1 MSGAKAVF
9 LGLGIAILSGCA
21 MMPPH
26 LPPIGPT
33 PKPIAIVRNPVRV
46 VPDAMQIGLS
56 STITG
61 PCDQPVSIQT
71 TGKAEVK
78 DLAPLLYAQ
87 GIALV
92 YGDSGDKG
100 LYLPQWSGSIC
111 QFGAML
117 ADYLGGSWS
126 WDGHTLTIGS
136 KRTVTGYLPASLV
149 KTVRK
154 DFSSLGIPV
163 KVSALGVFSGD
174 LDRNEY
180 RTLRAYFAR
189 LKRGVALITLQ
200 VAAVS
205 LHQSYS
211 HGAGFDWQ
219 SFAAA
224 LGSPNLLRNAAG
236 TVAAVAG
243 SAAGYPRLGGGLHY
257 PGGRPAY
264 SGTQVSTTTTAPA
277 TANGGSLGFKGGS
290 LSLSGHSPSVSVS
303 SVIHLLS
310 TYGKI
315 ALLQN
320 ASIQALSGTS
330 VDLKSITKTPYVSGV
345 GVGGYGVGTGASS
358 AASSGRGF
366 SGLGL
371 AQTSTAT
378 AGLTLKITPIYSPG
392 QSYVTLK
399 IKASLNS
406 VQQFVNLSAGNQI
419 GSLTQPVT
427 QQQSLDSSVAVPAG
441 RPAVIGGLVYTSR
454 NTQQAAPNGFY
465 GLADHSVKTTR
476 DRLFIIVRP
485 TVTLYRPGRPARRT
499 AVRRGG
505 AARRTR
511 GAIARRTAV
520 RRAIAVRRTH

>member
-1 MSGAKAVF
+1 MIRAMVVF
-9 LGLGIAILSGCA
+9 LGFVVLSGCA
-21 MMPPH
+21 TMPEK
-26 LPPIGPT
+26 LPSAGPV
-33 PKPIAIVRNPVRV
+33 PKPITVARNPVRV
-46 VPDAMQIGLS
+46 VSDAMQISLS
-56 STITG
+56 GTVTG
-61 PCDQPVSIQT
+61 PCRHHVSIQT
-71 TGKAEVK
+71 TGRAEVK
-78 DLAPLLYAQ
+78 DLAPLLYSQ

-92 YGDSGDKG
+92 YGDLGDKG
-100 LYLPQWSGSIC
+100 IYLPRWSGSVC

-117 ADYLGGSWS
+117 AGYLDGSWS
-126 WDGHTLTIGS
+126 WDGHTLSIGS
-136 KRTVTGYLPASLV
+136 KRAVTGYIPASLA
-149 KTVRK
+149 KIVRK
-154 DFSSLGIPV
+154 DFSSLGIPI

-174 LDRNEY
+174 LDRSEY
-180 RTLRAYFAR
+180 GTLRAYFSR

-205 LHQSYS
+205 LHQGYS

-236 TVAAVAG
+236 TVASVAG
-243 SAAGYPRLGGGLHY
+243 GATGYPRLGAGSRY
-257 PGGRPAY
+257 PSSSSAY
-264 SGTQVSTTTTAPA
+264 LGTQASATTVTAESAPSNVG
-277 TANGGSLGFKGGS
+277 TLDFKGGI
-290 LSLSGHSPSVSVS
+290 LSLSGYSPSVSVS

-345 GVGGYGVGTGASS
+345 GVGVGSYGAGTGAS
-358 AASSGRGF
+358 ATASRGSGF
-366 SGLGL
+366 NGLGL

-465 GLADHSVKTTR
+465 GLADKSIKTTR

-485 TVTLYRPGRPARRT
+485 TVTIYRPGKP
-499 AVRRGG
+499 VRR
-505 AARRTR
+505 
-511 GAIARRTAV
+511 
-520 RRAIAVRRTH
+520 RRAH

>member
-1 MSGAKAVF
+1 MSGARAVF
-9 LGLGIAILSGCA
+9 LGAGIVILSAGCA
-21 MMPPH
+21 RMPPH

-33 PKPIAIVRNPVRV
+33 PKPIAIVQNPVRV

-100 LYLPQWSGSIC
+100 LYLPQWSGSVC

-117 ADYLGGSWS
+117 ANYLGGSWS
-126 WDGHTLTIGS
+126 WDGHTLTIGP
-136 KRTVTGYLPASLV
+136 KRMVTGYLPASLV
-149 KTVRK
+149 KVVRK

-180 RTLRAYFAR
+180 QTLRAYFAR

-224 LGSPNLLRNAAG
+224 LGSPNLLRSAAG

-243 SAAGYPRLGGGLHY
+243 SAAGYPRLGGELGH
-257 PGGRPAY
+257 PGGRSAY
-264 SGTQVSTTTTAPA
+264 SGTQVSTTTTATAP
-277 TANGGSLGFKGGS
+277 ANGGLLGFKGGS
-290 LSLSGHSPSVSVS
+290 LSLSGHSPSMSVS

-345 GVGGYGVGTGASS
+345 GVGITGTNASS
-358 AASSGRGF
+358 ATTSNRNGF
-366 SGLGL
+366 NGLGL

-419 GSLTQPVT
+419 GSLTQPIT

-485 TVTLYRPGRPARRT
+485 TVTLYRPGRSARRT
-499 AVRRGG
+499 IAV
-505 AARRTR
+505 RRTR
-511 GAIARRTAV
+511 GARGATAHQAAAHHRT
-520 RRAIAVRRTH
+520 IVRRTR